1 MEKIVAKYEFEKSK
15 IQEKIDKLLQKK
27 LEKYED

>member
-1 MEKIVAKYEFEKSK
+1 MKKIVAKYESEKQK
-15 IQEKIDKLLQKK
+15 IQEKIDGLLQKK